1 MVYFNDIDSLY
12 PLLLCLLM
20 AFCATIYE
28 SIQVFAPETWQ
39 HFYFNP
45 TLSPFKVPLVLS
57 AFLMGIWLFIV
68 VLLAVLDDL
77 FRQLSPAAAVFYFIL
92 TTSIYVGYLFLTA
105 FVWVFLKRLRISLL
119 ASRYRC
125 GRCGQK
131 LREKGVCP
139 HCGAINE

>member
-1 MVYFNDIDSLY
+1 MSSLELEAGKLELIREIVNINSSTALESLRKYMKEVLNKNSHSIPTAADSKLLTKRMLAKYAGSWKDNRDSDEINDD
-12 PLLLCLLM
+12 
-20 AFCATIYE
+20 IY
-28 SIQVFAPETWQ
+28 A
-39 HFYFNP
+39 
-45 TLSPFKVPLVLS
+45 
-57 AFLMGIWLFIV
+57 
-68 VLLAVLDDL
+68 
-77 FRQLSPAAAVFYFIL
+77 
-92 TTSIYVGYLFLTA
+92 SIYVGYLFLTA